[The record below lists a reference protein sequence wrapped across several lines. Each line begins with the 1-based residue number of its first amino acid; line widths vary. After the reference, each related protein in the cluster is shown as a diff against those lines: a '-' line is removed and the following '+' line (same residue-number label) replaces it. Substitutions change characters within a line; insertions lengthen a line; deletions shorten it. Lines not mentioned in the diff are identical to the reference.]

1 MPVQNSKGSF
11 PTGEVLRR
19 THALT
24 ERKKALRDVN
34 NMLHLFMIILM
45 GQTGDFMN
53 SLIVERYVRRIT
65 SQRVQTRV
73 TTLEIETHL
82 RCRTSVVTRL
92 TLTEV
97 LKNKRKVE
105 VREEQQQLNQQN
117 NERAIYI
124 KTMHILFIF
133 LTLSKKKVF

>member
-11 PTGEVLRR
+11 PTGGVLRR

-53 SLIVERYVRRIT
+53 SLIIERYVRRIT

-92 TLTEV
+92 TFTEV
-97 LKNKRKVE
+97 LKNKRKLE
-105 VREEQQQLNQQN
+105 VREQQQQLN
-117 NERAIYI
+117 
-124 KTMHILFIF
+124 
-133 LTLSKKKVF
+133 